1 MKKIYFLEGGLG
13 NQAAILAH
21 VLAGPTRENTRISN
35 IKFLTK
41 FERRPY
47 KLNEYFRVKNMEI
60 MIDYKI
66 TDIFVYFGLKFL
78 NKLRKQPIEQFTL
91 FNTTYHI
98 GYFQDN
104 MLNNFQ
110 HLKPYSKFSPKKK
123 DYLAIHIRRG
133 DYLLPK
139 HGLHGLLCVSS
150 IKKAAIK
157 ILEETEINQIQLI
170 SEDPDIYLEFFSDER
185 FEQYELIDC
194 TTLAERGVFE
204 IMINCSYLIATNSTF
219 SVLAGVLSEGELWI
233 PQIWDRTR
241 GSDFV
246 GTGANRYNAKFEV

>member
-21 VLAGPTRENTRISN
+21 VLAGPTCKNTRISN

-47 KLNEYFRVKNMEI
+47 KLHEYFRVKNMETK
-60 MIDYKI
+60 IDYKI
-66 TDIFVYFGLKFL
+66 IDIFVYFGLKFL
-78 NKLRKQPIEQFTL
+78 NKLRRQPIEQFTL
-91 FNTTYHI
+91 FNSTYHI

-110 HLKPYSKFSPKKK
+110 YLKPYSKLSPEKK

-150 IKKAAIK
+150 VKKAAIK
-157 ILEETEINQIQLI
+157 ILQESEINQIQLI
-170 SEDPDIYLEFFSDER
+170 SEDPKIYLDFFSDER
-185 FEQYELIDC
+185 FAQYELIDC

-204 IMINCSYLIATNSTF
+204 IMINCSHLIATNSTF
-219 SVLAGVLSEGELWI
+219 SLLAGALSEGDVRI

-241 GSDFV
+241 DSDFV
-246 GTGANRYNAKFEV
+246 GTGVNRYDAKFED